1 MNKIIYEDNH
11 LLVAVKPAGIPVQ
24 ADSSGD
30 DDFLSQLKRYIGKKY
45 NKPGAVYLGL
55 LHRLDRPAS
64 GVMVF
69 ARTSKA
75 ASRLTSQ
82 FKKGSI
88 GKYYLAVVEGIP
100 PESGKLRDFLL
111 KDHERNIVRTCAS
124 GTPNAKEA
132 ILEYRRLAVCGGRSL
147 VRIKLGTGRSH
158 QIRVQFSSRGFPLVG
173 DRKYGKSSAGDL
185 ALFSP
190 QAGADSPDNQG
201 ANGVLRSARGR
212 RFCTVRPQW
221 LFRHNMTKTTLRQH
235 DIRRA
240 VFYSLRSALILLFFL
255 FLYSY

>member
-124 GTPNAKEA
+124 GRGYTRIPPARGLRRPKSCTHKTRHRQITSDTSA
-132 ILEYRRLAVCGGRSL
+132 IFLSWISSRRRQKVRQIIGR
-147 VRIKLGTGRSH
+147 R
-158 QIRVQFSSRGFPLVG
+158 FSSF
-173 DRKYGKSSAGDL
+173 
-185 ALFSP
+185 FP

>member
-88 GKYYLAVVEGIP
+88 GQYSLAVVEGIP

-185 ALFSP
+185 ALFSHRLELTHP
-190 QAGADSPDNQG
+190 TTKEQMAFYALPEGGAFAQFDL
-201 ANGVLRSARGR
+201 NGFS
-212 RFCTVRPQW
+212 
-221 LFRHNMTKTTLRQH
+221 
-235 DIRRA
+235 DI
-240 VFYSLRSALILLFFL
+240 I
-255 FLYSY
+255 